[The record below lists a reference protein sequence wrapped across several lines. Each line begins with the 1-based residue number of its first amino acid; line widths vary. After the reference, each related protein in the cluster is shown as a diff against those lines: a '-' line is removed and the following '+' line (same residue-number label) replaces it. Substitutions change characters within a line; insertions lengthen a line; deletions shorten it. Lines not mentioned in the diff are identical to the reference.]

1 MASGVADHAAAGWT
15 DRTAP
20 RRVPQGCT
28 GTPRADG
35 ALVMEHLIRERCA
48 AYVATRGALEAVQR
62 AATSWPDELAVP
74 ACTAAMASLHAMA
87 DSLDQPAASAAR
99 RRCVRDALVIA
110 LGVAAA
116 CDVAHALG
124 HQGDALAEAQ
134 RAASRAI
141 SMLGMFLHA
150 STHVIAD

>member
-1 MASGVADHAAAGWT
+1 MT
-15 DRTAP
+15 
-20 RRVPQGCT
+20 
-28 GTPRADG
+28 
-35 ALVMEHLIRERCA
+35 RERCA

-62 AATSWPDELAVP
+62 AAHTWPDELAVP
-74 ACTAAMASLHAMA
+74 ACTAAIASVRAMA
-87 DSLDQPAASAAR
+87 ESLDQPPASPAR

-124 HQGDALAEAQ
+124 HDDDALAEAQ

-150 STHVIAD
+150 STHVIDD